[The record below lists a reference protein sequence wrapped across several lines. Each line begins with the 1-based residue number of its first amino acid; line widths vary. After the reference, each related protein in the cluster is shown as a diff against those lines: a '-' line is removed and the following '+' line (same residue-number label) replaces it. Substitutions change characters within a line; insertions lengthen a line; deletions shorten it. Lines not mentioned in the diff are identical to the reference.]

1 MSENIK
7 SAPAKPEEQQF
18 AQMVLDTFNAS
29 GLSVR
34 RFCKRE
40 GIPEWKFYQYKRLL
54 QQNTASEQT
63 LSIAEPKKSVPRF
76 AQIAHLPSNNSA
88 LRIELPSGIQIHIS
102 NGCDNNLLR
111 EAINIL
117 QC

>member
-7 SAPAKPEEQQF
+7 SPPAKSEEQQF
-18 AQMVLDTFNAS
+18 AQMVLDTFISS
-29 GLSVR
+29 GLSVT

-54 QQNTASEQT
+54 RQNTAGEQT
-63 LSIAEPKKSVPRF
+63 PSVAKPKKSVPRF
-76 AQIAHLPSNNSA
+76 MQIAQLSSNSSA
-88 LRIELPSGIQIHIS
+88 VRIEFPSGIQIHIS
-102 NGCDNNLLR
+102 NGCDKHLLR
-111 EAINIL
+111 ETINIF